1 MRHRFL
7 AAIGLAA
14 VASLGLAACGGST
27 SSSDASGST
36 SSSDVVTL
44 TVGAT
49 PSPHAKILTYI
60 NDNLA
65 EAEGIKLNIVEY
77 TDYVQPNTALNDGEL
92 DANFYQTVPYLE
104 NAEKQAGYDFEAGE
118 GIHLE
123 PLGVFSQ
130 KHKSLDELPNGGTI
144 GIISDTSNQERALRL
159 LATQGLVSIPEGEGD
174 VNVNTV
180 TKLKDFSFNEVE
192 GPQLVRSLEDFDYA
206 VINGNF
212 AQEGGLSL
220 SGDALVVES
229 PVDNPAVNVLVW
241 KKDSKKAD
249 AIAKL
254 EKLLHSDQVK
264 QYIEQTWSDGSVIP
278 AF

>member
-1 MRHRFL
+1 MRHRSL

-14 VASLGLAACGGST
+14 VATLGLAACGGGST
-27 SSSDASGST
+27 SSDASG

-220 SGDALVVES
+220 SSDALVVES

>member
-1 MRHRFL
+1 MRHRSL
-7 AAIGLAA
+7 VAIGLAA
-14 VASLGLAACGGST
+14 VATLGLAACGGS
-27 SSSDASGST
+27 SSSDASG

-65 EAEGIKLNIVEY
+65 ADAGIKLDIVEY
-77 TDYVQPNTALNDGEL
+77 TDYVQPNTALNDGDL

-104 NAEKQAGYDFEAGE
+104 NAEKQFGYNFEAGE

-123 PLGVFSQ
+123 PLGVFSN
-130 KHKSLDELPNGGTI
+130 KHKSLDELPDGGTI
-144 GIISDTSNQERALRL
+144 GIISDTANQSRALEL
-159 LATQGLVSIPEGEGD
+159 LATQGLVSIPEGDGD
-174 VNVNTV
+174 VNINTV
-180 TKLKDFSFNEVE
+180 TKLKNFDFREVE
-192 GPQLVRSLEDFDYA
+192 GPQLVRSLDDFDYA

-212 AQEGGLSL
+212 AQEGGKTI

-241 KKDSKKAD
+241 KGDSKKAD

-254 EKLLHSDQVK
+254 EKLLHSDEVK
-264 QYIEQTWSDGSVIP
+264 QYIEKTWSDGSVIP

>member
-14 VASLGLAACGGST
+14 VASLGLAACGGSG
-27 SSSDASGST
+27 SSSDASGSG

-229 PVDNPAVNVLVW
+229 PVGNPAVNVLVW

>member
-1 MRHRFL
+1 MRHRSL

-14 VASLGLAACGGST
+14 VATLGLAACGGG
-27 SSSDASGST
+27 SSSDASG

-65 EAEGIKLNIVEY
+65 ADAGIKLDIVEY
-77 TDYVQPNTALNDGEL
+77 TDYVQPNTALNDGDL

-104 NAEKQAGYDFEAGE
+104 NAEKQFGYNFEAGE

-123 PLGVFSQ
+123 PLGVFSN
-130 KHKSLDELPNGGTI
+130 KHKSLDELPDGGTI
-144 GIISDTSNQERALRL
+144 GIISDTANQSRALEL
-159 LATQGLVSIPEGEGD
+159 LATQGLVSIPEGDGD
-174 VNVNTV
+174 VNINTV
-180 TKLKDFSFNEVE
+180 TKLKNFDFREVD
-192 GPQLVRSLEDFDYA
+192 GPQLVRSLDDFDYA

-212 AQEGGLSL
+212 AQEGGKSI

-241 KKDSKKAD
+241 KGDSKKAD

-254 EKLLHSDQVK
+254 EKLLHSDEVK
-264 QYIEQTWSDGSVIP
+264 QYIEKTWSDGSVIP

>member
-1 MRHRFL
+1 MRHRSL

-14 VASLGLAACGGST
+14 VATLGLAACGG
-27 SSSDASGST
+27 G

-65 EAEGIKLNIVEY
+65 ADAGIKLDIVEY
-77 TDYVQPNTALNDGEL
+77 TDYVQPNTALNDGDL

-104 NAEKQAGYDFEAGE
+104 NAEKQFGYDFEAGE

-123 PLGVFSQ
+123 PLGVFSN
-130 KHKSLDELPNGGTI
+130 KHKSLDELPDGGTI
-144 GIISDTSNQERALRL
+144 GIISDTANQSRALEL
-159 LATQGLVSIPEGEGD
+159 LATQGLVSIPEGDGD
-174 VNVNTV
+174 VNINTV
-180 TKLKDFSFNEVE
+180 TKLKNFDFREVE
-192 GPQLVRSLEDFDYA
+192 GPQLVRSLDDFDYA

-212 AQEGGLSL
+212 AQEGGKSI

-229 PVDNPAVNVLVW
+229 PVNNPAVNVLVW
-241 KKDSKKAD
+241 KSDSKKTD

-254 EKLLHSDQVK
+254 EKILHSDEVK
-264 QYIEQTWSDGSVIP
+264 QYIEKTWSDGSVIP

>member
-1 MRHRFL
+1 MRHRSL

-14 VASLGLAACGGST
+14 VATLGLAACGGG
-27 SSSDASGST
+27 SSSDASG

-220 SGDALVVES
+220 SSDALVVES

>member
-1 MRHRFL
+1 MRHRSL

-14 VASLGLAACGGST
+14 VATLGLAACGGGS
-27 SSSDASGST
+27 SSSDASG

-65 EAEGIKLNIVEY
+65 ADAGIKLDIVEY
-77 TDYVQPNTALNDGEL
+77 TDYVQPNTALNDGDL

-104 NAEKQAGYDFEAGE
+104 NAEKQFGYNFEAGE

-123 PLGVFSQ
+123 PLGVFSN
-130 KHKSLDELPNGGTI
+130 KHKSLDELPDGGTI
-144 GIISDTSNQERALRL
+144 GIISDTANQSRALEL
-159 LATQGLVSIPEGEGD
+159 LATQGLVSIPEGDGD
-174 VNVNTV
+174 VNINTV
-180 TKLKDFSFNEVE
+180 TKLKNFDFREVE
-192 GPQLVRSLEDFDYA
+192 GPQLVRSLDDFDYA
-206 VINGNF
+206 VINGTF
-212 AQEGGLSL
+212 AQEGGKTI

-241 KKDSKKAD
+241 KGDSKKAD

-254 EKLLHSDQVK
+254 EKLLHSDEVK
-264 QYIEQTWSDGSVIP
+264 QYIEKTWSDGSVIP